1 MTALPSGLVA
11 LDGQMRS
18 DHCYLGDAD
27 CCHCLA
33 EYLPGRCTAANR
45 INQLI
50 ANLKCPPS
58 IATTDPRRRRYK
70 LQAIGEV
77 ARALRAA
84 VSQSWVEC
92 ATWVPIPTSR
102 PPPDAD
108 YDDRLQRVLRQ
119 AFVGYA
125 LDMRSLLYQS
135 EITAADHAS
144 LRRSSFAV
152 LYGLIRLDRQLLAR
166 APLRDRIVLF
176 DDVLTTGKHYKCCER
191 RLREAPVQIP
201 ISGLFIARRIL
212 AGSRRGGGHPP
223 LTPAPRACSPF
234 PDGRSAARCPRR

>member
-11 LDGQMRS
+11 LDEQMRS

-212 AGSRRGGGHPP
+212 AGSRRGGPP
-223 LTPAPRACSPF
+223 PAHAGTTRVLTVP
-234 PDGRSAARCPRR
+234 

>member
-1 MTALPSGLVA
+1 VTALPSGLVA
-11 LDGQMRS
+11 LDEQMRS

-212 AGSRRGGGHPP
+212 AGSRRGGPP
-223 LTPAPRACSPF
+223 PAHAGTTRVLTVP
-234 PDGRSAARCPRR
+234 